1 MSSPYNNN
9 TNIFVN
15 DRTFWERQDQRR
27 NRRENLE
34 ENKIRK
40 EKFMKELELTIFNLK
55 KNLSTM
61 RENNSNRTGLMYKL
75 RELQEEL
82 KNLKSGTTRRIPIS
96 NKQRQKSI
104 KFIKSLGK
112 VKSKRRRR
120 RKTKKHTIKK
130 KSKTKVNKRRK

>member
-1 MSSPYNNN
+1 
-9 TNIFVN
+9 
-15 DRTFWERQDQRR
+15 
-27 NRRENLE
+27 
-34 ENKIRK
+34 
-40 EKFMKELELTIFNLK
+40 
-55 KNLSTM
+55 M

-82 KNLKSGTTRRIPIS
+82 KNLKSGTTIRIPIS

>member
-15 DRTFWERQDQRR
+15 DRTFWERQAQRR

>member
-9 TNIFVN
+9 INMYVN
-15 DRTFWERQDQRR
+15 DRTFWERQAQRR

-40 EKFMKELELTIFNLK
+40 EKFIKELELTIFNLK

-82 KNLKSGTTRRIPIS
+82 KNLKSGTTRTIPIS

-104 KFIKSLGK
+104 NFIKSLGK
-112 VKSKRRRR
+112 VKTKRRRR
-120 RKTKKHTIKK
+120 RKSKKTHK
-130 KSKTKVNKRRK
+130 